1 MKAQARVPSPDKAHY
16 PERLVWRWKRWRAA
30 HHQWAAWIEYLRHPT
45 SANEHRLDRADDLVR
60 QLEDNR
66 P

>member
-1 MKAQARVPSPDKAHY
+1 MTSPDKHY
-16 PERLVWRWKRWRAA
+16 LEWATWRWRRWRAA
-30 HHQWAAWIEYLRHPT
+30 HHQWAAWINYLRQPT
-45 SANEHRLDRADDLVR
+45 PVNAHALDRADDLVR

>member
-1 MKAQARVPSPDKAHY
+1 MADPTLAES
-16 PERLVWRWKRWRAA
+16 LVWRWKRWRAA
-30 HHQWAAWIEYLRHPT
+30 HHQWAAWINYLRAPT
-45 SANEHRLDRADDLVR
+45 PVNAHALDRADDLVR